1 MGWTAFTEFTPV
13 EHPLVRTHPVSGKKS
28 LFVNPEFTSHIKGSP
43 AGRATDLGVALRAHD
58 PTEVP
63 RPLQLERRDLGFW
76 DNRSTM
82 HFVVIDYGTQHRL
95 IQRVTLR
102 GERPF

>member
-1 MGWTAFTEFTPV
+1 
-13 EHPLVRTHPVSGKKS
+13 
-28 LFVNPEFTSHIKGSP
+28 
-43 AGRATDLGVALRAHD
+43 
-58 PTEVP
+58 
-63 RPLQLERRDLGFW
+63 
-76 DNRSTM
+76 M